1 MRKVEVIT
9 GQLVVEDGIV
19 SIQRED
25 GSMIK
30 LSKSDRIEV
39 FNDGKFEPAPYLQ
52 ILEKVDSA
60 GWPLYAGLYASVE
73 LMKSKSNQNKKETPV
88 TTEVSKVCPMGCDF
102 KPIEAN
108 DCFCGKCGSKLDFPM
123 NAHRI
128 EKGI

>member
-88 TTEVSKVCPMGCDF
+88 TTEVSKVC
-102 KPIEAN
+102 
-108 DCFCGKCGSKLDFPM
+108 
-123 NAHRI
+123 
-128 EKGI
+128 